1 MITILNTKKTKST
14 ITLFLSNYQ
23 EIIITRSTPEN
34 DEYYINKWTN
44 FYKEYGQTI
53 KENSQEA

>member
-23 EIIITRSTPEN
+23 EIIITRSTPDN